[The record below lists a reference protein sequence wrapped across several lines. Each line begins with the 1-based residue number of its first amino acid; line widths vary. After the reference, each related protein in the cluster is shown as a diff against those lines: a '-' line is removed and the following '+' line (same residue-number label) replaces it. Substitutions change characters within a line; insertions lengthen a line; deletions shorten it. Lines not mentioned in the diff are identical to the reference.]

1 MTKAVKEKTIAKNLI
16 ALILLVYAV
25 LMFVKSLNTIMGG
38 SIEDGLFALVYGV
51 EGFLMMIV
59 GILLKYVLIFK

>member
-25 LMFVKSLNTIMGG
+25 LMFVKSLHTIMGG
-38 SIEDGLFALVYGV
+38 TIEDGLFALVYGV
-51 EGFLMMIV
+51 EGFLMMTI
-59 GILLKYVLIFK
+59 GFILKYMIIFK